1 MSRVLPIL
9 FNTEMVT
16 AILDERKTVTRR
28 IIKPQPKMRL
38 CYAIAGYY

>member
-16 AILDERKTVTRR
+16 AILDERKTETRR
-28 IIKPQPKMRL
+28 VVNLEKRKRKKK
-38 CYAIAGYY
+38 